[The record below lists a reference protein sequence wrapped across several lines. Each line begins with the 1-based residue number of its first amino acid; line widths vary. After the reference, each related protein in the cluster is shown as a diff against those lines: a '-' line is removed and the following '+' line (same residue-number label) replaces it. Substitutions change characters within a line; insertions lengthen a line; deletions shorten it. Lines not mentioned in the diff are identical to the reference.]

1 MKYFTTIIVIIILVV
16 AGIYLTGHQDWLGGS
31 TQQIQNPTNVQ
42 PVSPTS
48 LNPTSVSQPP
58 TPSPAPSSKTEAS
71 ASLTTD
77 LNYITTN
84 FNALAQDFDTDTPFF
99 IQGIWVQSNNT
110 FYVEYKNKKS
120 TLGQILVT
128 KANGKF
134 EGSGYFS
141 PSESGWV
148 LQAGQGDLMQA
159 NAVLYGKNEQGKWLR
174 KN

>member
-1 MKYFTTIIVIIILVV
+1 MKYLTSIIVIAILLV
-16 AGIYLTGHQDWLGGS
+16 AAIYLTGHKDWLGGS
-31 TQQIQNPTNVQ
+31 TQQIKNPTSVQ

-48 LNPTSVSQPP
+48 LNPTPVSQP
-58 TPSPAPSSKTEAS
+58 TPSPAPSSQTEAS
-71 ASLTTD
+71 ASLTAD
-77 LNYITTN
+77 LNYIATN
-84 FNALAQDFDTDTPFF
+84 FNPLAKDFDTDTPFF
-99 IQGIWVQSNNT
+99 IQGIWVQPNNT
-110 FYVEYKNKKS
+110 FYVEYKNKKA

-134 EGSGYFS
+134 TGTGYFS
-141 PSESGWV
+141 PAESGWV